1 MFIVAIIAILALF
14 GAAVGLQLAFGKNSG
29 SALKPDGAPYSRE
42 VLEASSVSLK
52 RTGKRL
58 VSVAVVVLLGCAVWY
73 QLYYM
78 NDTQISARQDRS
90 AAGDARMQE
99 IKLQRLVRGFVGANL
114 KDPDSAQF
122 RNQNGIC
129 GEVNAKNS
137 FGAFTGYRRYIAKSE
152 RMVILEGDGL
162 ISPDE
167 FTKLWADIC
176 D

>member
-1 MFIVAIIAILALF
+1 MLIVVAIAIIALL

-29 SALKPDGAPYSRE
+29 SALRTDGAPYSKE
-42 VLEASSVSLK
+42 VLEAASASMK
-52 RTGKRL
+52 KTGKSL
-58 VSVAVVVLLGCAVWY
+58 LAAATVVLLGCAAWY

-78 NDTQISARQDRS
+78 SEAQVSARQEKR
-90 AAGDARMQE
+90 AASDARMQE

-137 FGAFTGYRRYIAKSE
+137 FGAFTGYRRFIAKSD

-162 ISPDE
+162 VSPDE
-167 FTKLWADIC
+167 FAKLWIDVC